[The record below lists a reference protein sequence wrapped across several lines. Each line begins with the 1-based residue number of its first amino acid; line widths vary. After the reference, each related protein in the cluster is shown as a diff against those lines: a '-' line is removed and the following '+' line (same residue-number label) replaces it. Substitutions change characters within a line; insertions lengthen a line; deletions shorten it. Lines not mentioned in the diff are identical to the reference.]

1 MADEHEHKFLVRSIP
16 KQHLKVH
23 ESIHQGYLGIHPQ
36 STTRVRIKGKK
47 AFITVKGA
55 PNGISRKE
63 FEYNIPVA
71 HARHM
76 LEALIPVAKQVN
88 KKRYSYEYK
97 GFTFTVDVFEGSN
110 QGLIL
115 AEVEVDDPSTGVET
129 PPEWDLEMVTGH
141 QYYNNELAINP
152 YSFWKDKPLCTIRKD

>member
-1 MADEHEHKFLVRSIP
+1 MPDEHEHKFLVRTIP
-16 KQHLKVH
+16 EKYLKKP
-23 ESIHQGYLGIHPQ
+23 ETIQQGYLGIHPQ
-36 STTRVRIKGKK
+36 STTRVRIKGEE

-63 FEYNIPVA
+63 FEYKIPFS

-76 LEALIPVAKQVN
+76 LESLIPEAKQVN

-115 AEVEVDDPSTGVET
+115 AEVEVDDPSIEVET
-129 PPEWDLEMVTGH
+129 PPEWDLELVTGR
-141 QYYNNELAINP
+141 QYYNNELAIHP
-152 YSFWKDKPLCTIRKD
+152 YAFWKEKPHCSISSG